1 MDAAADDGA
10 AVLRGRRR
18 SLRPSRTQRA
28 GEFLRRRVVRTGEG
42 EQPAPLMTR
51 HLRHD
56 MGSGAK
62 AVETGGLRYLQ
73 RFATVK
79 LGPFPS
85 YPDEPEQTS
94 SPNTRRKIVST
105 CLR

>member
-1 MDAAADDGA
+1 MIEVLVGGA
-10 AVLRGRRR
+10 ALREARG
-18 SLRPSRTQRA
+18 PPGT
-28 GEFLRRRVVRTGEG
+28 T
-42 EQPAPLMTR
+42 
-51 HLRHD
+51 
-56 MGSGAK
+56 GAK
-62 AVETGGLRYLQ
+62 TGGLRYLQ

-85 YPDEPEQTS
+85 YPDELEPTS